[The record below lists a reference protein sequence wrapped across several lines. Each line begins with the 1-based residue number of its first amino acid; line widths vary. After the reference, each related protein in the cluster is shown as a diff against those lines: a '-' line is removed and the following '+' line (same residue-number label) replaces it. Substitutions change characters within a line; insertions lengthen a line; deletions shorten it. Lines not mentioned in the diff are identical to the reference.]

1 MKRPYLKLSG
11 VNKGCSL
18 LISKHLG
25 RKRDT
30 AFFWSEQVHNLL
42 ISNRLEANKWHS
54 FLISNRLEINK
65 EHSFL
70 ISNRL
75 VTHRGHSILISNR
88 LVAHRGHRLLISNRL
103 EMKKEHNFLFQIVW
117 DEQGTGPS
125 YFKLKPSDN
134 EVPILWISLSFYSF
148 YYPSEYVVHHR

>member
-42 ISNRLEANKWHS
+42 ISNRLEANKW
-54 FLISNRLEINK
+54 
-65 EHSFL
+65 HSFL